1 VTTKRSELIKYA
13 VFATIII
20 AAPLIFTGRQSY
32 YVSMLALAGIF
43 AIVALGLNLLMGY
56 AGQISLG
63 HAAFFSIGA
72 YTTAILST
80 RLGWQPLAGLV
91 PAVAVSGFA
100 AFVIGLPTLKLKEHY
115 LAMATLGVGLIS
127 YSLIKADPGGI
138 TGGITGIVNIPPLV
152 IGGFTFD
159 SDRSQF
165 YLIWAM
171 AFLIFALSSNI
182 INSRIGRALMAIHK
196 SEVSASVLGVNV
208 FSCKLQVF
216 VLSGMYAGLGG
227 FLYAHCSPMYYLNPD
242 DVCHFTLS
250 IKLLTMVVIGG
261 MGSMWGALLGAVGL
275 SILPEVLRMLGGLL
289 HGVNTTDIEMAFY
302 GLILATIMIASP
314 RQRLKK
320 LLGLDKPRRVV
331 PPNDMEG

>member
-1 VTTKRSELIKYA
+1 MKRSELIKYSA
-13 VFATIII
+13 FALLIV
-20 AAPLIFTGRQSY
+20 AAPIVFTGRQSY
-32 YVSMLALAGIF
+32 YVSMLALAGIYT
-43 AIVALGLNLLMGY
+43 IVALGLNLLMGY

-72 YTTAILST
+72 YTSAILTT
-80 RLGWQPLAGLV
+80 RYGWQPLAGLV

-115 LAMATLGVGLIS
+115 LAMATLGVGLIT

-152 IGGFTFD
+152 IAGFTFD
-159 SDRSQF
+159 TDASQF
-165 YLIWAM
+165 YLIWAL
-171 AFLIFALSSNI
+171 ALLIFALSSNI
-182 INSRIGRALMAIHK
+182 IDSRIGRALMAIHK

-242 DVCHFTLS
+242 DVCNLVLS

-261 MGSMWGALLGAVGL
+261 MGSMWGTLLGAVGL
-275 SILPEVLRMLGGLL
+275 SILPEVLRMLGGLVP
-289 HGVNTTDIEMAFY
+289 GVNTSDIEMAVY
-302 GLILATIMIASP
+302 GLILAIIMIASP

-320 LLGLDKPRRVV
+320 LLGLDKPRRAT
-331 PPNDMEG
+331 PPKDVEG

>member
-1 VTTKRSELIKYA
+1 MQRSELIKYTA
-13 VFATIII
+13 FALLI
-20 AAPLIFTGRQSY
+20 AAVPVVFTGRQSY
-32 YVSMLALAGIF
+32 YVSMLALAGIY
-43 AIVALGLNLLMGY
+43 AIVAIGLNLLMGY

-72 YTTAILST
+72 YTSAILAT
-80 RLGWQPLAGLV
+80 RYGWQPLAGLV
-91 PAVAVSGFA
+91 PAVAAAGCT

-115 LAMATLGVGLIS
+115 LAMATLGVGLIT
-127 YSLIKADPGGI
+127 YSLIKADPAGI

-152 IGGFTFD
+152 IAGFTFD
-159 SDRSQF
+159 SDASQF
-165 YLIWAM
+165 YLIWTA
-171 AFLIFALSSNI
+171 AFLIFALSSNM

-242 DVCHFTLS
+242 DVCHFVLS

-261 MGSMWGALLGAVGL
+261 MGSMWGTLLGAVGL

-289 HGVNTTDIEMAFY
+289 HGVNTTDIEMAVY
-302 GLILATIMIASP
+302 GLILAMIMIASP

-320 LLGLDKPRRVV
+320 LLGLDKPGRAAQ
-331 PPNDMEG
+331 PKDLGD

>member
-1 VTTKRSELIKYA
+1 MHKRSQLIQYGL
-13 VFATIII
+13 FAAFII
-20 AAPLIFTGRQSY
+20 AVPLVFRGRQSY
-32 YVSMLALAGIF
+32 YVSMLAIAGIYY
-43 AIVALGLNLLMGY
+43 IVALGLNLLLGY

-138 TGGITGIVNIPPLV
+138 TGGITGIVNIPPLA
-152 IGGFTFD
+152 IAGFTFD

-171 AFLIFALSSNI
+171 AFFIFALSSNI

-196 SEVSASVLGVNV
+196 SELSASVLGVNV

-242 DVCHFTLS
+242 DVCHFVLS

-261 MGSMWGALLGAVGL
+261 MGSMWGTLLGAVGL

-289 HGVNTTDIEMAFY
+289 HGVNTADIEMAVY
-302 GLILATIMIASP
+302 GLILAMIMIASP

-320 LLGLDKPRRVV
+320 LLGLDKPRLV
-331 PPNDMEG
+331 PPPKDLED